1 MPYLIRG
8 NDVDKDAVSKRF
20 YPDFPMAKKRPFLNN
35 QPVSQAQKDEIP
47 RTLLVE
53 PPTILH
59 RLDPLPELLGWDM
72 GFKIVYPPMKALI
85 EKLEPGVHEFI
96 PLEVKSQ
103 DGSAS
108 FGTYYLVLITQE
120 VDALV
125 YEETKFN
132 SGYGVEAD
140 KNARLVISPFGR
152 PVLRTDA
159 VRGYHLW
166 RGVGGLVHHYFCSD
180 DIGQFIKDN
189 KLRGW
194 RLDECVMRGSKL
206 H

>member
-8 NDVDKDAVSKRF
+8 NNIDEDAVENTF

-53 PPTILH
+53 PPTITH
-59 RLDPLPELLGWDM
+59 SLDPLPELLGWDN
-72 GFKIVYPPMKALI
+72 GLNIVYPPMKDLI

-96 PLEVKSQ
+96 PLEVRSR

-108 FGTYYLVLITQE
+108 FGTYYLVLITQM

-125 YEETKFN
+125 YDETDF
-132 SGYGVEAD
+132 GGVYGLEAAR
-140 KNARLVISPFGR
+140 KNRFSISSFSR

-159 VRGYHLW
+159 ARGYHLW
-166 RGVGGLVHHYFCSD
+166 RGADGLVAHYFCSD
-180 DIGQFIKDN
+180 EIGRFIKDN
-189 KLRGW
+189 NLRGW
-194 RLDECVMRGSKL
+194 SLDACVMHRSQL